1 MNLKPA
7 MLVIALSLPL
17 AGCGNKG
24 PLVLPSNPPPEQA
37 EALPVD
43 APADDASVPVDSAP
57 IDGTPA
63 EPTDDTP
70 VRAPATSDD
79 GNG

>member
-1 MNLKPA
+1 MNLKSA

-24 PLVLPSNPPPEQA
+24 PLILPSNPPPA
-37 EALPVD
+37 EMDELPI
-43 APADDASVPVDSAP
+43 APPADDGSVPLDPVP
-57 IDGTPA
+57 ETGTPA
-63 EPTDDTP
+63 ESSDVTP
-70 VRAPATSDD
+70 VPPPATSDD